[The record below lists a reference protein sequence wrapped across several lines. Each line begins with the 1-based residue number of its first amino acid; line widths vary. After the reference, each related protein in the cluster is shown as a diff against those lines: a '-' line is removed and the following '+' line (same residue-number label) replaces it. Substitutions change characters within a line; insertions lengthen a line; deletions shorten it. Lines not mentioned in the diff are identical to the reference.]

1 MTPRLLAPLVLAAS
15 VLGAVPAFATGE
27 ISCGNGNG
35 ASIDLLVG
43 HLDVLSISRAVIT
56 VGDKVWSSTPESWP
70 GMPITV
76 GQAFE
81 DDGQLLVDIT
91 DENVN
96 EVMARLRAV
105 KLTEGDTTVTAGVLS
120 LKGEGV
126 WAVDCSEAE

>member
-27 ISCGNGNG
+27 ISCGNGKG